1 MLWLRKTLQ
10 QEDDFIFA
18 DKKCFIAHQEV
29 A

>member
-10 QEDDFIFA
+10 LEGDFIFA
-18 DKKCFIAHQEV
+18 GKKCFIAHQEV